1 MQRYGKICKLYKGW
15 NIYFIR
21 GGEKL
26 LIGQFCGFLLHKGIA
41 MGIVIFSFYVTMG
54 LLLSAK
60 RFTVILTK
68 TSIRMLK
75 DML

>member
-1 MQRYGKICKLYKGW
+1 MQRYGKICKLYKGS

-41 MGIVIFSFYVTMG
+41 MGIVIF
-54 LLLSAK
+54 
-60 RFTVILTK
+60 RFTLQWGCFFQQ
-68 TSIRMLK
+68 K
-75 DML
+75 DLRLF

>member
-1 MQRYGKICKLYKGW
+1 MQRYGKICKLYKGS

-41 MGIVIFSFYVTMG
+41 MGIVFF
-54 LLLSAK
+54 
-60 RFTVILTK
+60 RFTLQWGYFF
-68 TSIRMLK
+68 
-75 DML
+75 